1 LKTINSVCLLLLSYG
16 DNFQKVLDN
25 TYIDAKGVVFM
36 LVTKLFQFINKQK
49 SYWFAST
56 MLATLGV
63 LLSSSVS
70 LADNAD
76 RVIIPNRLTD
86 GVSLYGEADRPD
98 EIGKEYLILEK
109 VGNKTIGA
117 IYMPQSDFSCFYGRV
132 KKSDLNITLID
143 GYNGQ
148 QYNYG
153 LSLHSRGLTASK
165 MPMMGTPTYQPLGQ
179 ISDNDRRILESCK
192 SQLQDRW

>member
-1 LKTINSVCLLLLSYG
+1 M
-16 DNFQKVLDN
+16 LDN
-25 TYIDAKGVVFM
+25 KYIDVQRVVFM
-36 LVTKLFQFINKQK
+36 LVTKLFQSIRKQK
-49 SYWFAST
+49 GYWFTSI

-63 LLSSSVS
+63 LLNSTLS

-86 GVSLYGEADRPD
+86 GVSLYGESDRPD
-98 EIGKEYLILEK
+98 EVGKEYLILEK

-132 KKSDLNITLID
+132 KKSELNITLID

-165 MPMMGTPTYQPLGQ
+165 MPMMGTPTYHPLGQ

>member
-1 LKTINSVCLLLLSYG
+1 LLSCG
-16 DNFQKVLDN
+16 DNSQKVLDN

-36 LVTKLFQFINKQK
+36 SVTKLFQSVNKQK
-49 SYWFAST
+49 GYWFAST

-98 EIGKEYLILEK
+98 EVGKEYLILEK

-117 IYMPQSDFSCFYGRV
+117 IYMPRSDFSCFYGRV
-132 KKSDLNITLID
+132 KKSELNITLID

-165 MPMMGTPTYQPLGQ
+165 LPMMGTPTYQPLGE

>member
-1 LKTINSVCLLLLSYG
+1 MFCLLLLSSC
-16 DNFQKVLDN
+16 DKLQKVLDN
-25 TYIDAKGVVFM
+25 KCADDQRVVFM
-36 LVTKLFQFINKQK
+36 LVTKLFQSVNKQK
-49 SYWFAST
+49 GYWFASA

-63 LLSSSVS
+63 LLNSTLS

-76 RVIIPNRLTD
+76 RSIVPNRLTD
-86 GVSLYGEADRPD
+86 GVSLYGESARPN

-153 LSLHSRGLTASK
+153 LSLHARGLTASNV
-165 MPMMGTPTYQPLGQ
+165 PMMGTPTYFPLGQ
-179 ISDNDRRILESCK
+179 ISDNDLRILESCK
-192 SQLQDRW
+192 SQLQDRL

>member
-1 LKTINSVCLLLLSYG
+1 
-16 DNFQKVLDN
+16 LDN
-25 TYIDAKGVVFM
+25 KYIDDQGVVFM
-36 LVTKLFQFINKQK
+36 LVTKLFQSVNKQK
-49 SYWFAST
+49 GYWFASA
-56 MLATLGV
+56 MLAILGV
-63 LLSSSVS
+63 LLNSPLS

-86 GVSLYGEADRPD
+86 GVSLYGESDRPN

-117 IYMPQSDFSCFYGRV
+117 IYLPQSDFSCFYGRV
-132 KKSDLNITLID
+132 KKSELNITLID

-148 QYNYG
+148 QYNYA
-153 LSLHSRGLTASK
+153 LSLHSRGLTASNL
-165 MPMMGTPTYQPLGQ
+165 PMMGTPTYQPLGE

-192 SQLQDRW
+192 SQLQDRR

>member
-1 LKTINSVCLLLLSYG
+1 MYINLVCLLLLSNR
-16 DNFQKVLDN
+16 DKSQKVLDN
-25 TYIDAKGVVFM
+25 EYIDVQRVVFM
-36 LVTKLFQFINKQK
+36 LVTKLFQSVNKQK
-49 SYWFAST
+49 GYWFASIV
-56 MLATLGV
+56 LATLGV
-63 LLSSSVS
+63 LLNSKLS

-86 GVSLYGEADRPD
+86 GVSLYGESDQPD
-98 EIGKEYLILEK
+98 EIGKEYLIVEK

-117 IYMPQSDFSCFYGRV
+117 IYLPQSDFSCFYGRV
-132 KKSDLNITLID
+132 KKSELNITLID

-148 QYNYG
+148 QYNYA

-165 MPMMGTPTYQPLGQ
+165 MPMMGTPTYQPLGK

-192 SQLQDRW
+192 SQLQDRR